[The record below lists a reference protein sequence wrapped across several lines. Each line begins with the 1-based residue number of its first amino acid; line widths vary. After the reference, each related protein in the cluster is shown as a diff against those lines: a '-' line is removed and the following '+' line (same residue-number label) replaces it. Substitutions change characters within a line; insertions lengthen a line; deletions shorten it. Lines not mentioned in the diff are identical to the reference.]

1 MNRTPLTSKGFDQLK
16 EELHLLKTQER
27 PAVIQLIAEAR
38 AHGDLSENAEYDA
51 AKEKQSML
59 EGRIQDLENKI
70 STNKTWSK
78 LSDLQIKSKGK
89 TYFFD
94 SYSIVKYFPKS
105 LKANFLFGD
114 INYVPEEVSFV
125 KSRPINAENKNSTG
139 KKVDPRS
146 FCIQKTLQNIAHG
159 EDPEHELMFAGH
171 NAWKFKDDPFYSNGF
186 VPSVKELVNRIA
198 SGD

>member
-70 STNKTWSK
+70 STAEIINPTE
-78 LSDLQIKSKGK
+78 LQRDGRVVFGVIVTFIDLNTDEQFKYQI
-89 TYFFD
+89 
-94 SYSIVKYFPKS
+94 V
-105 LKANFLFGD
+105 
-114 INYVPEEVSFV
+114 
-125 KSRPINAENKNSTG
+125 
-139 KKVDPRS
+139 
-146 FCIQKTLQNIAHG
+146 G
-159 EDPEHELMFAGH
+159 EDEANIREGKISYVSPIARALIGKIE
-171 NAWKFKDDPFYSNGF
+171 DDITEFDI
-186 VPSVKELVNRIA
+186 PSGKREVQIIKVEYEV
-198 SGD
+198 

>member
-70 STNKTWSK
+70 STAEIINPTE
-78 LSDLQIKSKGK
+78 LQRDGRVVFGVIVTFIDLNTDEQFKYQI
-89 TYFFD
+89 
-94 SYSIVKYFPKS
+94 V
-105 LKANFLFGD
+105 
-114 INYVPEEVSFV
+114 
-125 KSRPINAENKNSTG
+125 
-139 KKVDPRS
+139 
-146 FCIQKTLQNIAHG
+146 G
-159 EDPEHELMFAGH
+159 EDEANIREGKISYVSPIARALIGKIE
-171 NAWKFKDDPFYSNGF
+171 DDITEFDI
-186 VPSVKELVNRIA
+186 PSGKREVQIIKVEYE
-198 SGD
+198 G